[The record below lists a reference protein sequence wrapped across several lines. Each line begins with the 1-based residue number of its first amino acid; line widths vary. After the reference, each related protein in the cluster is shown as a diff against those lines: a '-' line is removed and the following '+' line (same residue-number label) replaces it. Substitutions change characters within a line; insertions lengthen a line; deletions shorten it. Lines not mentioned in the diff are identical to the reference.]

1 MAEKMSD
8 ALIDV
13 VLGGGGDVVAEAPKT
28 GRRTDAISAALKE
41 ASRRIRSNRRV
52 IGGGGFRRR
61 RGERLFLLSILAS
74 GLLVVL
80 VPVLVAGL
88 YFGLIAS
95 DRYESE
101 MQFSLRNFKASAP
114 AAFMSLTGLPTGNLM
129 QEAKV
134 VQSYVHSRALVDHLL
149 ERTDLFGKF
158 NSPDID
164 VFSRF
169 PQGDPIE
176 DFMEY
181 WRERVG
187 VHVETLSGIVTVT
200 VQAFSAQDAQEINS
214 LILEAVD
221 QLVNELSAR
230 ARADLLQFNR
240 QDLDQAQER
249 LKALSEDLAA
259 LRNSTGLLD
268 PELYAKS
275 ISAVATE
282 LEVRLSDMRVRQRAA
297 LGSMNADTPQMRF
310 LARQIE
316 TLESE
321 IVRLRQEIA
330 SPGSTGET
338 LSTTK
343 ALFDRYLLDQE
354 IARKQYTQA
363 SLEYERAR
371 LDADRR
377 QVYTAVVMQ
386 PTLPEDAEYPRR
398 IWSWTVV
405 LVLCISAWGGLVGLA
420 VLIRNHLAA

>member
-61 RGERLFLLSILAS
+61 RGERLFLLSIIAS

>member
-61 RGERLFLLSILAS
+61 RGERLFLLSIIAS

-310 LARQIE
+310 LTRQIE

-405 LVLCISAWGGLVGLA
+405 LVLCISAWGALVGLA

>member
-13 VLGGGGDVVAEAPKT
+13 VLGGGDLVEEAPRSGK
-28 GRRTDAISAALKE
+28 RTEAISAALKE

-61 RGERLFLLSILAS
+61 RGERLFLMSVAAS
-74 GLLVVL
+74 WLLVVL
-80 VPVLVAGL
+80 VPVLVSGI

-95 DRYESE
+95 DRYASE

-134 VQSYVHSRALVDHLL
+134 VESYVHSRALIDRLQ
-149 ERTDLFGKF
+149 ERIDLFAKF
-158 NSPDID
+158 NAPGID
-164 VFSRF
+164 YFSRF

-176 DFMEY
+176 DFMDY

-187 VHVETLSGIVTVT
+187 VHVESLSGIVTVS
-200 VQAFSAQDAQEINS
+200 VQAFSAEDAQQINR
-214 LILEAVD
+214 LILEAID
-221 QLVNELSAR
+221 ELVNDLSVR

-240 QDLDQAQER
+240 QDLDQAQDR
-249 LKALSEDLAA
+249 LKTLSEDLAN
-259 LRNSTGLLD
+259 LRNTTGLLD
-268 PELYAKS
+268 PETYAKS

-282 LEVRLSDMRVRQRAA
+282 LEVRLTEMKVRRQTL
-297 LGSMNADTPQMRF
+297 LGSMDADTPQMQF
-310 LARQIE
+310 LTRQIE
-316 TLESE
+316 TLEGE
-321 IVRLRQEIA
+321 IARLRREIA

>member
-61 RGERLFLLSILAS
+61 RGERLFLLSIIAS
-74 GLLVVL
+74 GLLVVQ

>member
-1 MAEKMSD
+1 MSD

-13 VLGGGGDVVAEAPKT
+13 VLGGGGDVVEKAPKSEK
-28 GRRTDAISAALKE
+28 RTEAISAALKE

-61 RGERLFLLSILAS
+61 RGERLFLLSIAAS
-74 GLLVVL
+74 WLLLVL
-80 VPVLVAGL
+80 LPALVAGV
-88 YFGLIAS
+88 YFGLVAS
-95 DRYESE
+95 DRYQSE
-101 MQFSLRNFKASAP
+101 MQFSLRNFKTTTPAS
-114 AAFMSLTGLPTGNLM
+114 FMSLTGLPTGNLM
-129 QEAKV
+129 QEAMV
-134 VQSYVHSRALVDHLL
+134 VESYVHSRALVDRLQ

-158 NSPDID
+158 NSGGID
-164 VFSRF
+164 YFSRF

-176 DFMEY
+176 DFMDY

-187 VHVETLSGIVTVT
+187 VHVESLSGIVTIT
-200 VQAFSAQDAQEINS
+200 VQAFSAEDAQEVNR
-214 LILEAVD
+214 LILEAID
-221 QLVNELSAR
+221 ELVNDLSAR
-230 ARADLLQFNR
+230 ARTDLLQFNR
-240 QDLDQAQER
+240 EDLDQAQER
-249 LKALSEDLAA
+249 LKKLSEDLAN
-259 LRNSTGLLD
+259 LRNTTGLLD
-268 PELYAKS
+268 PETYAKS

-282 LEVRLSDMRVRQRAA
+282 LEVRLTDMKVRRQTL
-297 LGSMNADTPQMRF
+297 LGSMNADTPQMQF
-310 LARQIE
+310 LTRQIE
-316 TLESE
+316 TLEGE
-321 IVRLRQEIA
+321 IARLRREIA

-405 LVLCISAWGGLVGLA
+405 LVLCVAAWGALVGLA
-420 VLIRNHLAA
+420 VLVRNHLAA

>member
-28 GRRTDAISAALKE
+28 GKRTEAISAALKE

-61 RGERLFLLSILAS
+61 RGERLFLMSVAAS
-74 GLLVVL
+74 WVLVVL

-101 MQFSLRNFKASAP
+101 MQFSLRNFKTSMP

-134 VQSYVHSRALVDHLL
+134 VESYVHSRALVDHLMQRL
-149 ERTDLFGKF
+149 DLFAKF
-158 NSPDID
+158 NGPDID
-164 VFSRF
+164 YLSRF
-169 PQGDPIE
+169 PADDPIE

-221 QLVNELSAR
+221 QLLNELSAR

-275 ISAVATE
+275 LSAVATE

-316 TLESE
+316 TLEGE
-321 IVRLRQEIA
+321 IARLRQEIA

-343 ALFDRYLLDQE
+343 ALFDRYVLDQE

-398 IWSWTVV
+398 VWSWTVV

>member
-61 RGERLFLLSILAS
+61 RGERLFLLSIIAS

-101 MQFSLRNFKASAP
+101 MQVSLRNFKASAP

>member
-61 RGERLFLLSILAS
+61 RGERLFLLSIIAS

-405 LVLCISAWGGLVGLA
+405 LVLCISAWGALVGLA